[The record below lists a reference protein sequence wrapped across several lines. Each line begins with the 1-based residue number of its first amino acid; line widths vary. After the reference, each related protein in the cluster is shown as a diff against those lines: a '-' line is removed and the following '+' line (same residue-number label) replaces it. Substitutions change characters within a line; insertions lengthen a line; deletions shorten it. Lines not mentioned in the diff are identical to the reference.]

1 MPFNWWWLGLVRCG
15 YCGRRMVALSDG
27 VAGHMASGSENGRG
41 LVVSKRS
48 LGKYSSC
55 TSVSE
60 GTG

>member
-1 MPFNWWWLGLVRCG
+1 
-15 YCGRRMVALSDG
+15 MVALSDG